1 MPRKQL
7 LALAIAQAAT
17 LGAAHAATITVD
29 STADSSADDGSC
41 TLREAIEN
49 ANNDSQNG
57 RTSAGECAAGS
68 GSDSID
74 FAPATFASAQTITLA
89 GGEMAIS
96 SPLTITGPGEALL
109 TIDANAA
116 SRHFTIDDGG
126 MATALP
132 VAVSDLT
139 LRNGR
144 VVGAPGGGA
153 IRNRE
158 SLQLSRM
165 TLSGNTVVNSGTSPS
180 RGGALAVDP
189 PDGSAG
195 LDIQLDQ
202 VTISGNT
209 GGDGG
214 GMNLHLFATTPGSSV
229 TLANCHVD
237 NNHAATMGGV
247 IAASSGAGRI
257 NIGSGSLLIQDS
269 TFSSNQSDSSDG
281 GLSVYGGAG
290 SHIRLDRV
298 DVLNNTAGAGR
309 ERGGLGIYLGNEG
322 GAAFDFALRD
332 STVAGNSAARYGGML
347 LSASGTGQAVIER
360 STISGNSALTG
371 RVGGVSLSAYESDV
385 TLRDSTVSGN
395 SAAGNA
401 GGVYAYAYGEYGTGR
416 VIIEGSTI
424 VGNVAD
430 SDGNDSGGGGGLGL
444 NSSSNENGQFLVRNS
459 VIAGNSDHATTAPS
473 PDVFPQD
480 RTIAFSD
487 SLIGDATGAGLTE
500 APLGSPDAD
509 NNLIGDAAGGG
520 VIDAKLG
527 ALSDNGGAT
536 LTHLPQLGSPLIDA
550 FDGCSGNDQRG
561 EPRGSDGDAS
571 ASASECDIGA
581 VEFQHVVDFAV
592 DDSVSASQGVDV
604 TFNVLANETDPDDDY
619 TATFSVVAVNGVAG
633 NIGVDIAVAGGIFN
647 ISSNGS
653 ATFTPTDDSA
663 GEGESY
669 QSAIAYTVSDGLGTD
684 TATATVTVNGVND
697 APFAGT
703 GSAST
708 IEDSPITDALPA
720 GDVDGDPLTAT
731 LVTAPSAGTVSL
743 DSANLQFTFDPA
755 GAFESLKDGESQDVS
770 FQFKVNDGSLDSG
783 VGTVTVTVTG
793 VNDAPFAGTGSASTS
808 EDLPITDALPAGDV
822 DGDALTATLLTA
834 ASAGTVS
841 LDSDNL
847 QFIFDPAG
855 AFESLKEGESQD
867 VSFQFKVN
875 DGSLDSGIGTV
886 TVTVTGVND
895 APVAG
900 ADHYQVVAGQTLSV
914 PAGEGMLANDSDV
927 DDDSLAVAAGT
938 FAAGGVGGTLALA
951 ADGSFEYTAPATTGS
966 ATFDYTLT
974 DGHVNVTGNL
984 TIDVLSATS
993 LDLEISKSNG
1003 VSSVA
1008 ANDVLTYTINVVNN
1022 GPVDA
1027 VDARVQDTLPA
1038 DLRNASWTCE
1048 AVPPSADTACANAS
1062 GSGDIDEWV
1071 NIAVGDAVVFEL
1083 MATMAERP
1091 GGSTLSNTATVTAPD
1106 GYTDSVP
1113 GNNNATD
1120 VDETDLRFRDGF
1132 ESIVLAKRFGARTMT
1147 LTQNEV
1153 VQRLP
1158 PDAGH
1163 RPVLIARA
1171 QSSEGMVLV
1180 HARHNAGGIELRI
1193 SRFEQRE
1200 WTQGPWSA
1208 LRRERVELQW

>member
-1 MPRKQL
+1 MPRKSL

-17 LGAAHAATITVD
+17 FGAAHAATITVD
-29 STADSSADDGSC
+29 SSADSSADDGSC

-49 ANNDSQNG
+49 ANSDSQNG

-68 GSDSID
+68 GSDSIV
-74 FAPATFASAQTITLA
+74 FAPATFGSAQTITLA
-89 GGEMAIS
+89 GGEMVIS

-109 TIDANAA
+109 TIDADAA
-116 SRHFTIDDGG
+116 SRHFTIDDGNT
-126 MATALP
+126 ATALS
-132 VAVSDLT
+132 VALSDLT
-139 LRNGR
+139 LSNGR

-158 SLQLSRM
+158 SLQLSRL

-189 PDGSAG
+189 PDGGAG
-195 LDIQLDQ
+195 LDIQLDE

-214 GMNLHLFATTPGSSV
+214 GMNLHLFNTTPASSV

-247 IAASSGAGRI
+247 FAASSGGGHI

-269 TFSSNQSDSSDG
+269 TFSSNQSDASDG
-281 GLSVYGGAG
+281 GLAINGSAG
-290 SHIRLDRV
+290 SYIRLDRV
-298 DVLNNTAGAGR
+298 DILNNTAGAGR
-309 ERGGLGIYLGNEG
+309 ERGGLGVYLGNEG

-332 STVAGNSAARYGGML
+332 STIAGNSAARHGGML

-360 STISGNSALTG
+360 TTISGNSALTG
-371 RVGGVSLSAYESDV
+371 HAGGVSLSAYESDV

-401 GGVYAYAYGEYGTGR
+401 GGVNAYAYGEYGTGR

-444 NSSSNENGQFLVRNS
+444 DSSSNENGEFLVRRS
-459 VIAGNSDHATTAPS
+459 VIAGNSDLATTAPS
-473 PDVFPQD
+473 PDVFPRD
-480 RTIAFSD
+480 YTIAFSD

-500 APLGSPDAD
+500 APLGSPDAG
-509 NNLIGDAAGGG
+509 NNLIGDPAGSG

-527 ALSDNGGAT
+527 ALADNGGAT
-536 LTHLPQLGSPLIDA
+536 LTHLLQLGSPLIDHHA
-550 FDGCSGNDQRG
+550 GCSGNDQRG
-561 EPRGSDGDAS
+561 QARGSDGDGS
-571 ASASECDIGA
+571 ASANECDIGA
-581 VEFQHVVDFAV
+581 VEFQHVGDFAV
-592 DDSVSASQGVDV
+592 DDSDSTSQGVDV
-604 TFNVLANETDPDDDY
+604 AFNALANETDPDDDY
-619 TATFSVVAVNGVAG
+619 AATFSVVAVNGAAG
-633 NIGVDIAVAGGIFN
+633 NVGVDVAVAGGIFN
-647 ISSNGS
+647 IESNGS

-663 GEGESY
+663 GEGQSY
-669 QSAIAYTVSDGLGTD
+669 QSAIDYTVSDGLGTD

-697 APFAGT
+697 APVAGT
-703 GSAST
+703 SSVST
-708 IEDSPITDALPA
+708 TEDSPITDALPA

-755 GAFESLKDGESQDVS
+755 GAFEALKQGESQDVS
-770 FQFKVNDGSLDSG
+770 FQFKVNDGSLDS
-783 VGTVTVTVTG
+783 
-793 VNDAPFAGTGSASTS
+793 D
-808 EDLPITDALPAGDV
+808 
-822 DGDALTATLLTA
+822 
-834 ASAGTVS
+834 
-841 LDSDNL
+841 
-847 QFIFDPAG
+847 
-855 AFESLKEGESQD
+855 
-867 VSFQFKVN
+867 
-875 DGSLDSGIGTV
+875 IGTV

-900 ADHYQVVAGQTLSV
+900 SDDYQVVAGQTLSV
-914 PAGEGMLANDSDV
+914 PAGEGLLANDSDV
-927 DDDSLAVAAGT
+927 DDDSLAVTAGT
-938 FAAGGVGGTLALA
+938 FELGGVGGTLELA
-951 ADGSFEYTAPATTGS
+951 ADGSFEYTAPATSGT
-966 ATFDYTLT
+966 ATFEYALS
-974 DGHVNVTGNL
+974 DGSVNVAGSL

-993 LDLEISKSNG
+993 LDLEITKSNG
-1003 VSSVA
+1003 VSNVA

-1022 GPVDA
+1022 GPVNV

-1038 DLRNASWTCE
+1038 DLGNASWTCE
-1048 AVPPSADTACANAS
+1048 AVLPSADTACSNAS
-1062 GSGDIDEWV
+1062 GSGDIDERV
-1071 NIAVGDAVVFEL
+1071 SIAAGDAVVFEL

-1113 GNNNATD
+1113 GNNSATD
-1120 VDETDLRFRDGF
+1120 VDATELVYRDGF
-1132 ESIVLAKRFGARTMT
+1132 EGSVLAKHFAARAMT
-1147 LTQNEV
+1147 LTQNEIA
-1153 VQRLP
+1153 QRLP

-1171 QSSEGMVLV
+1171 QSREGMVLV
-1180 HARHNAGGIELRI
+1180 HARRIAGGIELRV

-1200 WTQGPWSA
+1200 WTQGPWNA
-1208 LRRERVELQW
+1208 LHKERVELQW